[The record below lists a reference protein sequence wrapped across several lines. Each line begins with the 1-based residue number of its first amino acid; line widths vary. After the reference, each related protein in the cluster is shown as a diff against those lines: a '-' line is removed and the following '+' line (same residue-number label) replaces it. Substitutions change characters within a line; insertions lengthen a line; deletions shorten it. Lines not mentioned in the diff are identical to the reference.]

1 MFRKSVRTIRTIGL
15 VFFILSSALFAEG
28 SEQGSSPEP
37 PGKFN
42 ASRFHRGLTELSIWS
57 GYSFASMSGKFL
69 AITPGRQFAIVG
81 LQYGRILAA
90 GDKVASAY
98 TFDVIPMAMVTNN
111 PQTEVI
117 GEGIFST
124 EQVRTTSVYGFGLA
138 PIGLK
143 FYFLQAR
150 RLKFF
155 ANTSGGILTFL
166 NEVPVEN
173 ARKFNFTFDFG
184 LGMQITTDSHWALTL
199 GYKLHHLSNAET
211 AHSNPGLDSS
221 VFYLGVSSFR

>member
-1 MFRKSVRTIRTIGL
+1 MFKKLIQL
-15 VFFILSSALFAEG
+15 VTCLIFFLTVSTALFAEG

-90 GDKVASAY
+90 GDNVALAY

-111 PQTEVI
+111 PQTEVT
-117 GEGIFST
+117 GDGIFST

-138 PIGLK
+138 PLGLK
-143 FYFLQAR
+143 FYFLQTR

-155 ANTSGGILTFL
+155 ANTSGGFLTFL

-184 LGMQITTDSHWALTL
+184 LGMQITTGSRWALTL

>member
-1 MFRKSVRTIRTIGL
+1 MFKKLIQLIAFL
-15 VFFILSSALFAEG
+15 ILFLTVSSGLFAEDSEKG
-28 SEQGSSPEP
+28 SRPEP
-37 PGKFN
+37 PG
-42 ASRFHRGLTELSIWS
+42 RFSANRYHRGLTELSIWS

-69 AITPGRQFAIVG
+69 ALTPGRQFAIVG

-90 GDKVASAY
+90 GEKVALAY
-98 TFDVIPMAMVTNN
+98 TFDLIPMAMVTNN
-111 PQTEVI
+111 PQTEI
-117 GEGIFST
+117 TGEGIFST
-124 EQVRTTSVYGFGLA
+124 EQVRTKSVYGFGLA

-150 RLKFF
+150 RAKFF
-155 ANTSGGILTFL
+155 ANASGGFLSFL
-166 NEVPVEN
+166 NEVPVEK

-184 LGMQITTDSHWALTL
+184 LGMQITTGSRWALTL

>member
-1 MFRKSVRTIRTIGL
+1 MFKKLIQL
-15 VFFILSSALFAEG
+15 VACLIFFLTVSTALFAEG
-28 SEQGSSPEP
+28 SEKGSSPEP
-37 PGKFN
+37 PGKFS
-42 ASRFHRGLTELSIWS
+42 ASRFHSGLTELSVWS
-57 GYSFASMSGKFL
+57 GYSFGSISGKFL

-90 GDKVASAY
+90 GEKVALAY

-111 PQTEVI
+111 PQTEVT

-124 EQVRTTSVYGFGLA
+124 EQVRRKSVYGFGLA

-150 RLKFF
+150 RVKFF
-155 ANTSGGILTFL
+155 TNASGGFLTFL
-166 NEVPVEN
+166 NEVPVEQ

-184 LGMQITTDSHWALTL
+184 LGMQITTGSRWALTL
-199 GYKLHHLSNAET
+199 GYKLHHLSNAKT

>member
-1 MFRKSVRTIRTIGL
+1 MFRESVRTIRTIGL

-81 LQYGRILAA
+81 LQYSRIVAA
-90 GDKVASAY
+90 GEKVALAY
-98 TFDVIPMAMVTNN
+98 TFDLIPMAMVTDN
-111 PQTEVI
+111 PQTEVT
-117 GEGIFST
+117 GEVST

-150 RLKFF
+150 RVKFF
-155 ANTSGGILTFL
+155 ANTSGGFLTFL
-166 NEVPVEN
+166 NEVPVEK
-173 ARKFNFTFDFG
+173 ARKFNFTFELG
-184 LGMQITTDSHWALTL
+184 LGMQITTGSRWALTL